1 MDTQV
6 CVLALPCESL
16 GLSLFFYSSK
26 EGGVLDQWLSIFG
39 RPRNSLGGLLNIPI
53 WGPPLRESSCPG
65 TPAGPGGSFQFCL
78 TVYEMNLEQ
87 QLNISTPSFLPPQ
100 FSPSCPN
107 LATFSKNQSIFLATI
122 TER

>member
-53 WGPPLRESSCPG
+53 WGPHSES
-65 TPAGPGGSFQFCL
+65 PAVQGP
-78 TVYEMNLEQ
+78 
-87 QLNISTPSFLPPQ
+87 QLAQVALSS
-100 FSPSCPN
+100 SV
-107 LATFSKNQSIFLATI
+107 
-122 TER
+122 